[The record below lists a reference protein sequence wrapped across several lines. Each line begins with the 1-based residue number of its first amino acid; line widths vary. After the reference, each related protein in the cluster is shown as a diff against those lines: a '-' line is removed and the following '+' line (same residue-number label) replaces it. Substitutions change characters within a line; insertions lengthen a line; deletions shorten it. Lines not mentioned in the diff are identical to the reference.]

1 MTAPGSAA
9 AVRQRSPSSP
19 AAPAPINT
27 RDAQWTAAALQRK
40 TSRAR
45 AHTPVQGEGKAG
57 SRFIRVVAASSSSSS
72 SSSSS
77 KVTWKKKNP
86 QATWQQS
93 ASQSDIPAVTSQH
106 AHPQTGAGCSARAAR
121 TMEITSSPP
130 STASVAC
137 GIAILLGSRALAEA
151 EAHARP
157 RPVPLQLATSLPL
170 TRSLARSSSSGRS
183 SPSSPAACQ
192 RYLPPLR
199 APPARRPP
207 PASPAPVTTTGG
219 GSRGDGKR
227 PSPSHFY
234 GEGFFFSPE
243 ASWQAEQL
251 GLKLGFAKLTDKCRE
266 PVGPHQFAG
275 FSRGLVLRLRW
286 FWIG

>member
-1 MTAPGSAA
+1 MTAPGSAAA

-170 TRSLARSSSSGRS
+170 ARSLAALLAADRHLHHLQLVNDTSPHSGPLQRGDHRLPRPPRSPLRGAAAGAMERDPPPVTSMGRAFFFLRKPAGKLSSSAS
-183 SPSSPAACQ
+183 SLGSQNSLINAGNPSDRIS
-192 RYLPPLR
+192 
-199 APPARRPP
+199 
-207 PASPAPVTTTGG
+207 S
-219 GSRGDGKR
+219 
-227 PSPSHFY
+227 
-234 GEGFFFSPE
+234 
-243 ASWQAEQL
+243 
-251 GLKLGFAKLTDKCRE
+251 LGFL
-266 PVGPHQFAG
+266 AG
-275 FSRGLVLRLRW
+275 
-286 FWIG
+286 